1 MHRIRTLTRRW
12 AYLLAL
18 SPILTDWLEAGH
30 LPHHPMEYTT
40 EIVVGLLLVGCIG
53 TIYRDMDRLKVMAET
68 DGLTGLYNRR
78 KFMGDIERAVQM
90 AHRLDGALA
99 LVYLDVDEFKRIN
112 DRHGHSEGDAVL
124 RHVAALL
131 GSCAR
136 RRIDAGYR
144 LGGDEFALLLPG
156 VGAAGATAIIRRAC
170 VQAGPAQQ
178 ALHRMHVSL
187 SFGAVELHRHED
199 SRMFLRRAD
208 AEMYRNKQAV
218 DHSRLTPGSNEPKTK
233 RGDASLPASA

>member
-1 MHRIRTLTRRW
+1 MHWIRTLTRRW

-18 SPILTDWLEAGH
+18 SPILTDWLETGH
-30 LPHHPMEYTT
+30 LPHHPVEYTT

-53 TIYRDMDRLKVMAET
+53 TIYRDMDRLKIMAET
-68 DGLTGLYNRR
+68 DGLTALYNRR

-90 AHRLDGALA
+90 AHRLDGALS

-112 DRHGHSEGDAVL
+112 DRRGHSEGDAVL

-131 GSCAR
+131 GGCAR
-136 RRIDAGYR
+136 RRVDAGYR

-156 VGAAGATAIIRRAC
+156 VGAAGATAIVRRAC
-170 VQAGPAQQ
+170 AQDGPAQQ
-178 ALHRMHVSL
+178 ALQRLQVSL
-187 SFGAVELHRHED
+187 SFGAVQLHRHED

-208 AEMYRNKQAV
+208 AEMYRNKQGV
-218 DHSRLTPGSNEPKTK
+218 KNSRLTPGADAREAK
-233 RGDASLPASA
+233 RRGARLPASA